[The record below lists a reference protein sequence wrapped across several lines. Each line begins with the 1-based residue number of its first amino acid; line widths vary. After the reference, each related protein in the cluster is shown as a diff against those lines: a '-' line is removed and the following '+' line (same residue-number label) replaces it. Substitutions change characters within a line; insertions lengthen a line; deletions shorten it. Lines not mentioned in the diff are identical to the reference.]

1 MKNFEFCVTTDIL
14 FGSGQESHLPAKL
27 SAYGKKI
34 LLTYGGGSIKK
45 TGLYDK
51 LMDLL
56 KDFEVFELGG
66 IAPNPKIE
74 SVNAGAAI
82 CKKEGID
89 VILAVGGGS
98 TIDCSKAIAAA
109 AYYDGDAWDLLLD
122 MSKITRALPIA
133 VVLTIAA
140 TGSEMDSVAVISNMR
155 TNEKLPL
162 YSPLILPKVS
172 VLNPENTYTV
182 PPFQTAAGS
191 ADIMSHVIENYFD
204 REQAFVP
211 DALNEGLLRAVI
223 KYTPIAL
230 KQPSSYEARAQLMWA
245 STLALN
251 GLGSTGKTFAWSCHY
266 IEHELSAF
274 YDITHGAGLAVLTP
288 KWMRHILSED
298 TVDKFCDYA
307 VNVWGLERGNDK
319 FTLANQGI
327 DATETFF
334 KSIGL
339 PSTLAEFGIDNTH
352 FELMAKN
359 AVRIGGLRNAYV
371 PLSEI
376 DVVTILQMSL

>member
-14 FGSGQESHLPAKL
+14 FGSDQESHLPAKL
-27 SAYGKKI
+27 NAYGKKI
-34 LLTYGGGSIKK
+34 LLAYGGGSIKK
-45 TGLYDK
+45 TGLYDRLK
-51 LMDLL
+51 NLL

-89 VILAVGGGS
+89 MILAVGGGS
-98 TIDCSKAIAAA
+98 TIDCAKAIAAA

-122 MSKITRALPIA
+122 MSKITKALPIA

-140 TGSEMDSVAVISNMR
+140 TGSEMDSAAVISNMR

-162 YSPLILPKVS
+162 FSPLILPRVS

-230 KQPSSYEARAQLMWA
+230 KQPFSYEARAQLMWA

-307 VNVWGLERGNDK
+307 VNVGGLERGNDK
-319 FTLANQGI
+319 FALANQGI
-327 DATETFF
+327 DATEAFF

-339 PSTLAEFGIDNTH
+339 PSRLAEFGIDNAR

-359 AVRIGGLRNAYV
+359 AVRIGGLQNAYV
-371 PLSEI
+371 PLSEK
-376 DVVTILQMSL
+376 DVLTILQMSL